1 MAEGEVSGTSKAKYY
16 FCTSQA
22 SKMST
27 DLLKKKKTWGGGGA
41 EELEFVVEGEVSVEN
56 VRRDEHE
63 PVH

>member
-1 MAEGEVSGTSKAKYY
+1 
-16 FCTSQA
+16 
-22 SKMST
+22 MST
-27 DLLKKKKTWGGGGA
+27 GSLKKKKDTWGGGGA